1 MSGIVGSSSSGILI
15 RAIPNYLASLTIKFT
30 HSTAVQVQN
39 AKFRIYDRSNI
50 DNGASGVTTR
60 VCELRHPDI
69 IQNNNGSGS
78 IFWESLAGSSTIMSL
93 CQSPG
98 LSGVHATGTSTVSS
112 SEHHMLAL
120 HSAGVDVVSRT
131 VKINDSNG
139 QVPDLVK
146 SFECKRTDNVDA
158 IIQHVLPHY
167 YETTSVCKNIG
178 MYLNDMDTLNFANW
192 GRKLSL
198 MDEIWCP
205 NNKTKEAITKYNSK
219 VEVVPHP
226 CDISIYDKEY
236 KKMDF
241 GPHNGNFIFYFI
253 GELNSRKNIKDLIRA
268 FHTEFS
274 PSEPVS
280 LLLKVNKSGISTDQ
294 MMNILVSTS

>member
-1 MSGIVGSSSSGILI
+1 MAEIKFYADNFGITNLNGSGLGFYGASFGASVNVGEYQTTTYITNSAGTAQGPQVNNIKYVNSMSGIVGSSSSGILI

-112 SEHHMLAL
+112 SEHQWSLGISSSPDSIGSKL
-120 HSAGVDVVSRT
+120 YAG
-131 VKINDSNG
+131 
-139 QVPDLVK
+139 
-146 SFECKRTDNVDA
+146 
-158 IIQHVLPHY
+158 Y
-167 YETTSVCKNIG
+167 
-178 MYLNDMDTLNFANW
+178 
-192 GRKLSL
+192 
-198 MDEIWCP
+198 
-205 NNKTKEAITKYNSK
+205 
-219 VEVVPHP
+219 
-226 CDISIYDKEY
+226 
-236 KKMDF
+236 
-241 GPHNGNFIFYFI
+241 
-253 GELNSRKNIKDLIRA
+253 
-268 FHTEFS
+268 
-274 PSEPVS
+274 VS
-280 LLLKVNKSGISTDQ
+280 LEYL
-294 MMNILVSTS
+294 